1 MLTAK
6 QEKFVMNIID
16 GMSQADAYR
25 SSYDVKKMS
34 NKTVWEKASRLMSD
48 DKVRARLQELRKQMM
63 NPTIMSA
70 QERLEY
76 LTRVVQGIETEKKVE
91 WDDGKAVTCEEPASI
106 KTRLQAIDLMNK
118 MQGEYVQKFVA
129 DVDTT
134 YTINIELE
142 DDDEEV
148 N

>member
-6 QEKFVMNIID
+6 QEAFVKGIID

-25 SSYDVKKMS
+25 QAYPNQKASD
-34 NKTVWEKASRLMSD
+34 KTIHENASRLMANP
-48 DKVRARLQELRKQMM
+48 KVLARVEELRKQMM

-118 MQGEYVQKFVA
+118 MQGEYVQKVVA

-148 N
+148 S